1 MLDPNA
7 VTAAIAVNQSISAK
21 GIHLVTLPDTA
32 LALLVREMPTTT
44 INAGESDYAAVSTIL
59 TDLSRGEA
67 HADVLQRVVGLGSD
81 SIRRTLSYARNTVMP
96 HVYRVVEAY
105 TKEMEANQN
114 APMPFDLER
123 HFQHDAVKTTV
134 AREFLERWESAPAVS
149 PARGLNLGNYEPAEI
164 LDLVKISNDGEYNEH
179 VEALLNEDG
188 GKGLKDISEMLK
200 GNLEL
205 TALEN
210 KFQLAAAV
218 ILQGIST
225 TPKPGVAMTL
235 SAYTAAVSS
244 MANYAAKN
252 ALRTLSRM
260 LDERKTQTL
269 YYGIFQ
275 NNAKVI
281 PVVGEVY
288 NDLLDK
294 GFTVDMLFGNELLG
308 RKYHG
313 ADLLNP
319 EAMKAMTEAYEIDRV
334 TRQEAHN
341 LDRQR
346 MSRQAILDVLRND
359 QRQIAESGEYPVAE
373 DSAERS
379 WQRLKGFIDSVTATN
394 AWYHYEPSA
403 LIAATIC
410 GVWYAHC
417 DAYRILDN
425 MIALEKTN
433 PGVAVSELSTLAT
446 LKYISEW
453 VVSQIG
459 IGKFSEGGVNE
470 LIGVQA

>member
-7 VTAAIAVNQSISAK
+7 VTAAIALNQSISAK
-21 GIHLVTLPDTA
+21 GIHLVALPDTA
-32 LALLVREMPTTT
+32 VALLVREMPVNT
-44 INAGESDYAAVSTIL
+44 INAAETDYAAVTTIL

-67 HADVLQRVVGLGSD
+67 HAGVNSTVVGLGSD
-81 SIRRTLSYARNTVMP
+81 SVRRTLAFARNTVMP
-96 HVYRVVEAY
+96 HVYRVVEEY
-105 TKEMEANQN
+105 TKQMEANRTV
-114 APMPFDLER
+114 PMPYDVER
-123 HFQHDAVKTTV
+123 HFQHDAVKTSV
-134 AREFLERWESAPAVS
+134 AQDFLERWENAPAVT

-179 VEALLNEDG
+179 IETLLNEDG
-188 GKGLKDISEMLK
+188 GKGLRDLSEMLK

-218 ILQGIST
+218 ILQAISA

-235 SAYTAAVSS
+235 SAYTAGVNS
-244 MANYAAKN
+244 MSNYAAKN
-252 ALRTLSRM
+252 ALKTLGRM
-260 LDERKTQTL
+260 LNERKTQTL
-269 YYGIFQ
+269 YYGILQ
-275 NNAKVI
+275 HDASVI

-313 ADLLNP
+313 AELLSP
-319 EAMKAMTEAYEIDRV
+319 EAMAAMTAAYEFDRV
-334 TRQEAHN
+334 ARQEAHN

-359 QRQIAESGEYPVAE
+359 QKKIAESGEFPVSD
-373 DSAERS
+373 DSAEQS
-379 WQRLKGFIDSVTATN
+379 WQRLKGFIDNITSNN
-394 AWYHYEPSA
+394 AWHFYEPST

-410 GVWYAHC
+410 VVWYAHC
-417 DAYRILDN
+417 DAHRIIDN
-425 MIALEKTN
+425 MFELEKSH
-433 PGVAVSELSTLAT
+433 PGTAIAELGTLAS
-446 LKYISEW
+446 LKYITEW
-453 VVSQIG
+453 VASQIG
-459 IGKFSEGGVNE
+459 IGKFSEGNVNE
-470 LIGVQA
+470 LIGLQA